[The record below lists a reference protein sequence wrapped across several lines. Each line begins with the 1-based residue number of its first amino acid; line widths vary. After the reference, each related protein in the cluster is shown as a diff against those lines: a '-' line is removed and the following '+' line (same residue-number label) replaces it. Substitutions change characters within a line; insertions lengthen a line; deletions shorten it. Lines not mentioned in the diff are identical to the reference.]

1 MQQHCQCIFWLAFAL
16 RCDHSKLNFHLEVK
30 SSPNFR
36 QKRNCLSL
44 YFIFTFF
51 LTQGDVGLMIIL
63 FLKVF
68 YYLPQIKRFL
78 KRKGFIDLGGLKIL
92 FKIPNLFTRQSFL
105 LGHLMQKYLKSKN
118 IFAIFNDN
126 VIMLL

>member
-1 MQQHCQCIFWLAFAL
+1 
-16 RCDHSKLNFHLEVK
+16 
-30 SSPNFR
+30 
-36 QKRNCLSL
+36 
-44 YFIFTFF
+44 
-51 LTQGDVGLMIIL
+51 MIIL

-92 FKIPNLFTRQSFL
+92 FKILNLFTRQSFL